1 MKLILK
7 NVRMAFPEIWE
18 PKAFSASDKGD
29 PACSAKFIID
39 KNDPQLALIK
49 ETLKKVA
56 IEKWADK
63 AKDMLGVLQAKGD
76 IFFHDGATMAEYDG
90 FAGNFYVGARNK
102 ARPKVVAKQR
112 FQGKPV
118 ELNANGDAF
127 VDGVKVNVPFKVTAP
142 YSGCYVNVSMDVW
155 AQANDFGKRINAKLL
170 AIQFEADGAAFG
182 GGEGFAS
189 ADFDDTSVEAGADEA
204 FGFEDSPKKDVWD
217 DDIPF

>member
-1 MKLILK
+1 
-7 NVRMAFPEIWE
+7 VRI
-18 PKAFSASDKGD
+18 
-29 PACSAKFIID
+29 
-39 KNDPQLALIK
+39 
-49 ETLKKVA
+49 
-56 IEKWADK
+56 
-63 AKDMLGVLQAKGD
+63 
-76 IFFHDGATMAEYDG
+76 
-90 FAGNFYVGARNK
+90 
-102 ARPKVVAKQR
+102 
-112 FQGKPV
+112 
-118 ELNANGDAF
+118 
-127 VDGVKVNVPFKVTAP
+127 NVPFKTTAP